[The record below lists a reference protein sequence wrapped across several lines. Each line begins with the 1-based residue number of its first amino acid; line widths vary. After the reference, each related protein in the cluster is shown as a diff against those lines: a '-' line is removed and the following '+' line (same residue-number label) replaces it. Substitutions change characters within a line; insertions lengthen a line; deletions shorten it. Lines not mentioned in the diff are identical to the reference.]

1 MPNAR
6 DQSRNPGNKARWAMV
21 GPLAAGAI
29 ALVAAGC
36 ASASGSSPGRSAAP
50 STATPAPAP
59 NAPAPT
65 AGVAVM
71 AGHTSLGTVLTDGRG
86 ITVYLFEK
94 DTGTVSSC
102 YGACASAW
110 PPLTAAA
117 GQLTVGAGA
126 NQALL
131 GTTRR
136 TDGKT
141 QLTYAGHPLYYF
153 AGDSK
158 PGDTTGQGLQNFGGG
173 WDVLTPAGQKL
184 EANG

>member
-1 MPNAR
+1 MPIAR
-6 DQSRNPGNKARWAMV
+6 DQSRNPGNKGRWAMV
-21 GPLAAGAI
+21 GPLAAAAV

-50 STATPAPAP
+50 SAAKAAPPPSAS
-59 NAPAPT
+59 APT
-65 AGVAVM
+65 AAGAVM
-71 AGHTSLGTVLTDGRG
+71 AGHTSLGTVLTDRRG

-94 DTGTVSSC
+94 DAGTVSSC

-110 PPLTAAA
+110 PPVTAAA

-126 NQALL
+126 NQTLL
-131 GTTRR
+131 GTTTR
-136 TDGKT
+136 TGGKT

-153 AGDSK
+153 VGDSK

-173 WDVLTPAGQKL
+173 WDVLTPAGQKVDS
-184 EANG
+184 NG

>member
-1 MPNAR
+1 MPIAR
-6 DQSRNPGNKARWAMV
+6 DQSRNPRNTRRWAVV
-21 GPLAAGAI
+21 GPLAVAAV

-36 ASASGSSPGRSAAP
+36 SSASGNSPGRSAA
-50 STATPAPAP
+50 SSAATAAPAPASS
-59 NAPAPT
+59 APT
-65 AGVAVM
+65 AAAAVM
-71 AGHTSLGTVLTDGRG
+71 AGHTSLGTVLTDRRG

-94 DTGTVSSC
+94 DAGPVSSC

-110 PPLTAAA
+110 PPVAAA
-117 GQLTVGAGA
+117 GGQLTAGAGA

-131 GTTRR
+131 GTTAR

-153 AGDSK
+153 VGDSK

-173 WDVLTPAGQKL
+173 WDVLTPAGQKV
-184 EANG
+184 EGNG

>member
-6 DQSRNPGNKARWAMV
+6 DRSRNPGKKARWAVV
-21 GPLAAGAI
+21 GP
-29 ALVAAGC
+29 VAAAAVALLAVGC
-36 ASASGSSPGRSAAP
+36 SSASGSSPGRSAAP
-50 STATPAPAP
+50 STATSAPAP

-71 AGHTSLGTVLTDGRG
+71 AGHTSVGTVLTDRRGR
-86 ITVYLFEK
+86 TVYLFEK
-94 DTGTVSSC
+94 DAGPVSSC

-110 PPLTAAA
+110 PPVTAAA
-117 GQLTVGAGA
+117 GQLTAGGGA
-126 NQALL
+126 NQTLV
-131 GTTRR
+131 GTTLRR
-136 TDGKT
+136 DGKT
-141 QLTYAGHPLYYF
+141 QVTYAGHPLYYF
-153 AGDSK
+153 VGDSK